1 MAKTYEPIATQTA
14 SGSSSSITFS
24 SIPQTYTDL
33 VIVKNGGNTAVSNSR
48 FQFNG
53 DTGNNYSQTGLYGNG
68 SSVGSYRDTNVGA
81 VVIDYFNSS
90 GLQSMTVIQVLNY
103 TNTTTNKSG
112 IYRRNDTYNS
122 VLANAWYWRS
132 TAAITSITFSVIASG
147 NFDSTTTFTL
157 YGIKAA

>member
-1 MAKTYEPIATQTA
+1 MPATYEPIATQTA
-14 SGSSSSITFS
+14 SGSTSSITFS

-53 DTGNNYSQTGLYGNG
+53 DTGNNYSQTGLYGSG
-68 SSVGSYRDTNVGA
+68 SVAQSYRETSVSA
-81 VVIDYFNSS
+81 VICDYFSTT
-90 GLQSMTVIQVLNY
+90 GQRSMTVIQLLNY
-103 TNTTTNKSG
+103 SNSATYKSG
-112 IYRRNDTYNS
+112 IYRRNDTYNGT
-122 VLANAWYWRS
+122 LANAFLWRS
-132 TAAITSITFSVIASG
+132 TSAITSVTFSVIASG